1 MIKVQRMFWAAVD
14 ATHDRRFV
22 AKSANKKLKG
32 IDVNLYKAI
41 TKTSGQPTD
50 SFVQECKNWKRAY
63 NSNILRLLQ
72 LEKLNEP
79 FKNPSTL
86 SKVVDYVASSLGKN
100 RTK

>member
-41 TKTSGQPTD
+41 TKTSG
-50 SFVQECKNWKRAY
+50 
-63 NSNILRLLQ
+63 
-72 LEKLNEP
+72 
-79 FKNPSTL
+79 
-86 SKVVDYVASSLGKN
+86 
-100 RTK
+100 

>member
-41 TKTSGQPTD
+41 TKTQD
-50 SFVQECKNWKRAY
+50 N
-63 NSNILRLLQ
+63 Q
-72 LEKLNEP
+72 LIVL
-79 FKNPSTL
+79 FKNV
-86 SKVVDYVASSLGKN
+86 KIGKELIIQIF
-100 RTK
+100 